1 MIELLSYY
9 NIVLCLHL
17 ASMFIWLFSVTYILF
32 YLFRFSKGNEHKV
45 KYCINKIEMPSSF
58 LVPLSGF
65 LLLIENISL
74 FWQLLFIAKIILAL
88 IAFIITIYCRQ
99 LLEIDSIEVQRK
111 KIIKYNLIIL
121 IILLMIIL
129 IVIYK

>member
-1 MIELLSYY
+1 VIELLSYY

-17 ASMFIWLFSVTYILF
+17 VSMFLWLCSVIYVLF
-32 YLFRFSKGNEHKV
+32 HVFLFTKDKEHKI

-65 LLLIENISL
+65 LLLIENISP
-74 FWQLLFIAKIILAL
+74 FWQLLYVAKIILAL

-99 LLEIDSIEVQRK
+99 LLEINTIKTQRK
-111 KIIKYNLIIL
+111 KIINYNLIIL

>member
-17 ASMFIWLFSVTYILF
+17 VSMFLWLCSVIYVLF
-32 YLFRFSKGNEHKV
+32 HVFLFTKDKEHKI

-65 LLLIENISL
+65 LLLIENISF
-74 FWQLLFIAKIILAL
+74 FWQLLYVVKIILAL

-99 LLEIDSIEVQRK
+99 LLEINSIETQRK
-111 KIIKYNLIIL
+111 KIINYNLIIL
-121 IILLMIIL
+121 IILFMIIL
-129 IVIYK
+129 IVTYK

>member
-1 MIELLSYY
+1 
-9 NIVLCLHL
+9 
-17 ASMFIWLFSVTYILF
+17 
-32 YLFRFSKGNEHKV
+32 
-45 KYCINKIEMPSSF
+45 MPSSF

-65 LLLIENISL
+65 LLLIENISP
-74 FWQLLFIAKIILAL
+74 FWQLLYVAKIILAL

-99 LLEIDSIEVQRK
+99 LLEINTIKTQRK
-111 KIIKYNLIIL
+111 KIINYNLIIL

>member
-17 ASMFIWLFSVTYILF
+17 VSMFLWLCSVIYVLF
-32 YLFRFSKGNEHKV
+32 HVFRFTKDNEHKI

-65 LLLIENISL
+65 LLLIENISP
-74 FWQLLFIAKIILAL
+74 FWQLLYVAKIILAL

-99 LLEIDSIEVQRK
+99 LLEINIIETQRK
-111 KIIKYNLIIL
+111 KIINYNLIIL